1 MEPNLLTDSNDFIMI
16 NWFDRNFWGAEISAA
31 TSWASFQYLEG
42 AAQLITA
49 IAAAIAAIIFVV
61 KGYYDMRSS
70 RINYK
75 EKKNSITKN

>member
-1 MEPNLLTDSNDFIMI
+1 MEPNLLTDQKDFHMV

-61 KGYYDMRSS
+61 KGYYEMKASKMS
-70 RINYK
+70 YN
-75 EKKNSITKN
+75 EKKKNLTKI